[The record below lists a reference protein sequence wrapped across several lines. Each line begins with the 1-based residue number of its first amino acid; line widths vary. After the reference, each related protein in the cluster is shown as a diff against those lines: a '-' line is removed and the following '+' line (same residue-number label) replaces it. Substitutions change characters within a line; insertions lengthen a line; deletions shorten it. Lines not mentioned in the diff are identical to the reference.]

1 MSGGQDDVRTELL
14 AKIEAEFPRYR
25 ENPRLV
31 REIELASNDD
41 LKKHLAWA
49 EALSDTTPFEQ
60 EDWMEPSP
68 RISAGESDLM
78 RRILSSRNGVVL
90 RTGEVKPPHTYILAA
105 EECEWYSGPS
115 WVPFNLWQV
124 AEFGGTPSLE
134 RACAKKLVE
143 ATQAKDLWSAIA
155 KKYPEPDR
163 VTLSLAAV
171 CANAEA
177 AWQVTPRDTP
187 SDFRDG
193 RERLAR
199 SAEKIAH
206 ELERFYL
213 PRDEDEH
220 ELPGLLDFTQ
230 LFTREEEEG
239 FDQAIRIVT
248 ARIVNDTRKMLG
260 APGMGWDEYNET
272 NEDSRYSFARMHAHQ
287 VYALLLLDHS
297 APQNTDFY
305 GGVPT
310 LPDLLRRIARKFRE
324 DADLPPLSRPNL
336 ANAKRNFFTRA
347 ICKFFWRSFA
357 DVSPAIVRDIVSIF
371 FEQGIGE
378 NEVSQILARV
388 KRDYSIPVDPET
400 STPN

>member
-1 MSGGQDDVRTELL
+1 MSGRDDVRAELL

-25 ENPRLV
+25 ENSRLV
-31 REIELASNDD
+31 REIELASHDD
-41 LKKHLAWA
+41 LRKHLAWA
-49 EALSDTTPFEQ
+49 EELSDTTPLEAG
-60 EDWMEPSP
+60 DWIEPSP
-68 RISAGESDLM
+68 RMSAGESDLM
-78 RRILSSRNGVVL
+78 RKILSSRNGVVL
-90 RTGEVKPPHTYILAA
+90 RTGEVKPPHTYILAI

-124 AEFGGTPSLE
+124 AEYGGNSSLE
-134 RACAKKLVE
+134 RICANKLLN
-143 ATQAKDLWSAIA
+143 ATKAQDLWSAIA
-155 KKYPEPDR
+155 SKYSEPDMIS
-163 VTLSLAAV
+163 VNLAAI

-187 SDFRDG
+187 SYFRDG

-230 LFTREEEEG
+230 LLTREEEER
-239 FDQAIRIVT
+239 FDQAIRITT
-248 ARIVNDTRKMLG
+248 ARIVNGAREMLE
-260 APGMGWDEYNET
+260 APRMSWEQYNESE
-272 NEDSRYSFARMHAHQ
+272 EDARYSFARMDAHQ
-287 VYALLLLDHS
+287 VYALLLSDHS

-310 LPDLLRRIARKFRE
+310 LPDLLRRIAKKFRE

-347 ICKFFWRSFA
+347 ICKYFWRSFG
-357 DVSPAIVRDIVSIF
+357 DVSPAIVRDIVSVF
-371 FEQGIGE
+371 FDQGIGE
-378 NEVSQILARV
+378 NEVSQILAKV
-388 KRDYSIPVDPET
+388 KRDYPLPADPES
-400 STPN
+400 STRN